1 MSRNPFTYQQLDDV
15 LHHLGFSRE
24 RLEPKWL
31 RYFHAPS
38 QTEIILVEKKPADP
52 VRSSDAWSAREHLLQ
67 KGLIG
72 EEELDRLMEKPP
84 TRSPASTT
92 HK

>member
-1 MSRNPFTYQQLDDV
+1 MSPAQFTYQQLDHV

-24 RLEPKWL
+24 RFEPKWL
-31 RYFHAPS
+31 RYVHAPS
-38 QTEIILVEKKPADP
+38 QTEIILVEKEPAEP
-52 VRSSDAWSAREHLLQ
+52 VRPSDAWSARAHLLQ

-72 EEELDRLMEKPP
+72 AEDLDRLLEKPP
-84 TRSPASTT
+84 ARSTASTT